1 MLVSPQP
8 IREISSHEVGE
19 DIRNTAMM
27 KLNCIDCLTESISM
41 CTVMETRL
49 AGWSEIH
56 VFSTTFGWRGATF
69 ISVELSFALAKI
81 STIFYI

>member
-49 AGWSEIH
+49 AG
-56 VFSTTFGWRGATF
+56 
-69 ISVELSFALAKI
+69 
-81 STIFYI
+81 